1 MVDARIVDDVEIEL
15 DRMVETVKILDT
27 SAVLV
32 IKEEPVNVEYVMI
45 CAVTV
50 EIVAVETV
58 NNVVEILFANCD
70 ETVNNVVEIVLLNCV
85 EMVAVELT
93 VR

>member
-1 MVDARIVDDVEIEL
+1 MVDDVEIEL
-15 DRMVETVKILDT
+15 EIIVETVKILDT
-27 SAVLV
+27 CAVFV

-50 EIVAVETV
+50 EIVAVETTRS
-58 NNVVEILFANCD
+58 VVEILFANCE

-85 EMVAVELT
+85 EMVAVEFT